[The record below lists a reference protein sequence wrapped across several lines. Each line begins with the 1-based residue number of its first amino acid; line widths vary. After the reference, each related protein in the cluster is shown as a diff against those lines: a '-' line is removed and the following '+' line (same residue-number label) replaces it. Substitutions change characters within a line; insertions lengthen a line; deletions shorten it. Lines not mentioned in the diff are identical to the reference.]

1 MNVLIVLLLVFLGL
15 IGCVS
20 VLLGLGIMLT
30 GIWNMERDLTAWG
43 AGMVFTPIFV
53 AVVTLLAAS

>member
-1 MNVLIVLLLVFLGL
+1 MTVLLLVFLGL

-20 VLLGLGIMLT
+20 ILLGLAIMLT

-53 AVVTLLAAS
+53 VAVTLLAAS